1 MRNSKIIFSLI
12 LTATLFLWS
21 GAVLAEQID
30 SFSAEFKVNQDASL
44 VVKETINYD
53 FGSVSKH
60 GLYRT
65 IPYIYRD
72 EAGKK
77 SEIVFS
83 DFKVEDGHGN
93 KYNFSKSRDNGNW
106 LLKIGDADVLV
117 SGKKTYVVS
126 YEAKDALKYFS
137 DHDEL
142 YWDVIGD
149 AWTIPIL
156 RADAKVTLPQ
166 NLSKEK
172 LQQACYYGVYGST
185 SSCQGSIDDQG
196 VFNFSHEQILSP
208 DDGLTIVAGWPKGLV
223 KEPGAWDRFL
233 KLFAR
238 YCPLLV
244 PLIVLVW
251 LVIKWFKSGRDPK
264 GQGTIIAQF
273 EAPDKLLPVE
283 VGALLDERVDGK
295 DISSEIINLAVLGYL
310 KIVKIAKDSLIKV
323 LLADDYLLIKL
334 KSEDD
339 GLSAWQKQLMT
350 SLFAGKQEVALSD
363 LKKDFYRQALKLE
376 KALYK
381 SLTEKKYFANNPLK
395 VRTNYSMVAA
405 LFFIFGIALFYII
418 TAVIFRL
425 NLDIF
430 WLLGSF
436 FLSSMLFVIF
446 SPLMPKKTEKGV
458 LAKEHILGLKLYLTV
473 AEKDRLEFHN
483 APEKNPEHFEKLLP
497 YAIALKV
504 EKKWAEQFKDLY
516 NYQPTWYS
524 DSTSHNLGAL
534 AFADSLSQ
542 FTALTNAVASPNQNT
557 NSSGSGFSGGHAGG
571 GGGGGGGG
579 SW

>member
-1 MRNSKIIFSLI
+1 
-12 LTATLFLWS
+12 
-21 GAVLAEQID
+21 LAEQID